1 MLVRQVFLV
10 DVFLRNSVITPSD
23 ISAGEVDALVKKYGR
38 PRRLKFEADFLEPE
52 CELIRE
58 STSKGRNHDITCF
71 IKSGGG
77 YVVIQKPAY
86 SDTGI
91 FRAPSGGAHPGETIE
106 DGASREMHEETG
118 LEIRLIRFVLDLS
131 LTVNCGKETIPWRSL
146 VFLADIAGGDMKPI
160 DSHEISGITVMTKEQ
175 LLGPVTKLM
184 KKSGMGGFKY
194 RAFLTKSFFEE
205 LEKLRR

>member
-1 MLVRQVFLV
+1 
-10 DVFLRNSVITPSD
+10 
-23 ISAGEVDALVKKYGR
+23 VDALVTKYGR

-71 IKSGGG
+71 IRSDGG

-86 SDTGI
+86 SGTGI

-106 DGASREMHEETG
+106 EGASREMHEETG
-118 LEIRLIRFVLDLS
+118 LQVRLVRFVLDIS
-131 LTVNCGKETIPWRSL
+131 LRVHCRKEKIPWRSL
-146 VFLADIAGGDMKPI
+146 VFLADRVSGEMKPI
-160 DSHEISGITVMTKEQ
+160 DMHEISSVAIMTKEQ
-175 LLGPVTKLM
+175 LLGSVTKLM

-194 RAFLTKSFFEE
+194 RAFLTKSFFDE
-205 LEKLRR
+205 LEKLNL